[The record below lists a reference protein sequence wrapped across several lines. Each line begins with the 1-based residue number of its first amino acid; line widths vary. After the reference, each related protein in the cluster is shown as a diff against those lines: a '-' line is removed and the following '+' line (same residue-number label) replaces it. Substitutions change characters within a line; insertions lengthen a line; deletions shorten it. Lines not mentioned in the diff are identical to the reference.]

1 MKLVAMR
8 FDGVVWHHNPR
19 LIRFVSEE
27 NVRVLAG
34 VQPPEVVQQSGRK
47 NVAIEGEG
55 ELYGADCLEQFDRLL
70 SLFRRGREGT
80 LSLPGFKP
88 VMAVFE
94 SLTLLAQPSPD
105 VLTYRFRFREVRG
118 QATDKPQSVVTQGE
132 TLWDISYRFDLPI
145 DALVRLNP
153 QVKRPDVV
161 AEGTVIALC

>member
-19 LIRFVSEE
+19 RITFESEE
-27 NVRVLAG
+27 NVRVLAA

-47 NVAIEGEG
+47 NVVIDGEG

-88 VMAVFE
+88 VM
-94 SLTLLAQPSPD
+94 LLAQPSPD

-132 TLWDISYRFDLPI
+132 SLWHISYRFDLPI